1 MTDQPTTDDSQPV
14 PLLSQD
20 VLQTVVP
27 ECSSPGDW
35 VVPLNAAM
43 ARFDINDARRAA
55 AFLAQIAHE
64 SNEFRSITENLN
76 YSVAGL
82 MNSWPK
88 RFPTAAIAQQ
98 YARNPEKLANFVYAL
113 RLGNGDAES
122 GDGWRYR
129 GRGLIQLT
137 GRGNYRAAGTAL
149 GVALEDNP
157 DQLAQPDAAALS
169 AAWFWKSH
177 GLNELADDANPA
189 NDDEDFESI
198 SIKINGG
205 RAGMDSRKAYWAKA
219 KSALG
224 ITS

>member
-1 MTDQPTTDDSQPV
+1 MTDQSPTTDSPPV
-14 PLLSQD
+14 PLLNEA

-27 ECSSPGDW
+27 QCRNAGDW
-35 VVPLNAAM
+35 VAPLNGAM
-43 ARFDINDARRAA
+43 ARFDISDARRAA

-64 SNEFRSITENLN
+64 SNGLRSLTENLN

-82 MNSWPK
+82 MNTWPK
-88 RFPTAAIAQQ
+88 RFPTLAVAQQ
-98 YARNPEKLANFVYAL
+98 YAGNPGKIANHVYAL
-113 RLGNGDAES
+113 RLGNGDEDS

-137 GRGNYRAAGTAL
+137 GRGNYRAAGSAL
-149 GVALEDNP
+149 SLPLEDDP
-157 DQLAQPDAAALS
+157 DQLAQPQAAALS

-177 GLNELADDANPA
+177 GLNELADDTNPA
-189 NDDEDFESI
+189 NDDEDFETI

-205 RAGMDSRKAYWAKA
+205 RAGLDSRKAYWAKA

-224 ITS
+224 IA

>member
-1 MTDQPTTDDSQPV
+1 MTDQSPTTDSPPV
-14 PLLSQD
+14 PLLNED

-27 ECSSPGDW
+27 QCPNAGDW
-35 VVPLNAAM
+35 VAPLNDAM
-43 ARFDINDARRAA
+43 ARFDISNARRAA

-64 SNEFRSITENLN
+64 SNGLRSLSENLN
-76 YSVAGL
+76 YSAAGL
-82 MNSWPK
+82 MNTWPN
-88 RFPTAAIAQQ
+88 RFPTVAVAQQ
-98 YARNPEKLANFVYAL
+98 YARNPEKIANYVYAL
-113 RLGNGDAES
+113 RLGNGDEDS

-149 GVALEDNP
+149 GLPLENDP
-157 DQLAQPDAAALS
+157 DQLAQPGAATLS

-189 NDDEDFESI
+189 NDDEDFETI

-205 RAGMDSRKAYWAKA
+205 RAGLDSRKAYWAKA

-224 ITS
+224 VT

>member
-1 MTDQPTTDDSQPV
+1 MTEQSALGASQVV

-27 ECSSPGDW
+27 ECSNPGDW
-35 VVPLNAAM
+35 VAPLNDAM
-43 ARFDINDARRAA
+43 ARFEINDARRAA

-64 SNEFRSITENLN
+64 SNELRSLTENLN

-82 MNSWPK
+82 MNTWPK
-88 RFPTAAIAQQ
+88 RFPTVAVAEQ
-98 YARNPEKLANFVYAL
+98 YARNPEKTANFVYAL
-113 RLGNGDAES
+113 RLGNGDADSE
-122 GDGWRYR
+122 DGWRYR

-137 GRGNYRAAGTAL
+137 GRGNYRTAGTAL
-149 GVALEDNP
+149 GLTLEDNP
-157 DQLAQPDAAALS
+157 DQLAQPEAAALS

-177 GLNELADDANPA
+177 GLNELADDSNPA
-189 NDDEDFESI
+189 NGDEDFETI

-205 RAGMDSRKAYWAKA
+205 RAGLDSRKAYWAKA

-224 ITS
+224 IA